1 MSAFFLRRFWLIR
14 NRLMTTLSILLLVPS
29 LLTIV
34 MVLGTKNIIV
44 KSINGQPYELW
55 VTSGIMMF
63 LSAVLIS
70 PLIYRDFFDLR
81 IHNKALVPMTLA
93 PLRKSTIILGIQL
106 SALVEV
112 MIVIIVSLGLYNFI
126 FPGTVSLRSAMIILA
141 YCALFSILYSNIIIL
156 LSLCTERISVFM
168 SALLTTLIVVL
179 FSSELIVEYGFFPVS
194 LINVFEYLPLSMVSV
209 ACRSIL
215 FINSF
220 DFLNTF
226 LPVVIIIFLVALNSM
241 LLKRKMKQ

>member
-1 MSAFFLRRFWLIR
+1 MSAFFLRRYWLIK
-14 NRLMTTLSILLLVPS
+14 NRIMTTLSILLLVPS
-29 LLTIV
+29 VLTIV
-34 MVLGTKNIIV
+34 MVIGTKNIII

-55 VTSGIMMF
+55 VVSGIMMF

-93 PLRKSTIILGIQL
+93 PLRKSTIILGIQF

-112 MIVIIVSLGLYNFI
+112 LTVIAVSLGIYSFI
-126 FPGTVSLRSAMIILA
+126 FPGTVDFGSALIILT
-141 YCALFSILYSNIIIL
+141 YSALFSIVYSQIIIL

-179 FSSELIVEYGFFPVS
+179 FTSEMIIEFGFFPS
-194 LINVFEYLPLSMVSV
+194 SMINVIQYFPLSMVSV
-209 ACRSIL
+209 ACRSVL
-215 FINSF
+215 FINTF
-220 DFLNTF
+220 DPLNTF
-226 LPVVIIIFLVALNSM
+226 VPFMIIVLLVALNSI

>member
-55 VTSGIMMF
+55 VASGIMMF

>member
-1 MSAFFLRRFWLIR
+1 
-14 NRLMTTLSILLLVPS
+14 MTTLSILLLVPS
-29 LLTIV
+29 VLTIV

-81 IHNKALVPMTLA
+81 IHNKALVRMTLA

>member
-1 MSAFFLRRFWLIR
+1 
-14 NRLMTTLSILLLVPS
+14 MTTLSILLLVPS

-55 VTSGIMMF
+55 VASGIMMF

>member
-1 MSAFFLRRFWLIR
+1 
-14 NRLMTTLSILLLVPS
+14 MTTLSILLLVPS

>member
-1 MSAFFLRRFWLIR
+1 
-14 NRLMTTLSILLLVPS
+14 MTTLSILLLVPS
-29 LLTIV
+29 VLTIV